1 MPLLCNVCPECILK
15 PLKRSQLAERL
26 VNQFHQSILETQH
39 LAEPLDQ
46 NIVEEDEPLVD
57 QNIVAADCLMDQDPN
72 DLEAAKRLVD
82 HQNQNV
88 QEGEPLVEHH
98 HQESSESEAET
109 DQLSELESLFEG
121 FYFCRNNCNFVDI
134 VYD

>member
-15 PLKRSQLAERL
+15 PLKRSPLAERL

-39 LAEPLDQ
+39 GAEPQDQ

-57 QNIVAADCLMDQDPN
+57 QNIVAAECLMDQDPN

-88 QEGEPLVEHH
+88 QEAEPSVEHH
-98 HQESSESEAET
+98 HQESSASEAET
-109 DQLSELESLFEG
+109 DQLAELESLFEG
-121 FYFCRNNCNFVDI
+121 YLFL
-134 VYD
+134 